1 MYMYIVVLHLSF
13 LVAKRQSTA
22 APQGPACLRFSFNF
36 SISPVSQNSFMYFPD
51 FAPMLATLVFPLVK
65 DIALSAV
72 ISTSIPLIA
81 LAALVKEAPAFE
93 FPTNLFNNQSFIRQ
107 TISKSQETLKKKYS
121 RLKYN
126 CANS

>member
-1 MYMYIVVLHLSF
+1 
-13 LVAKRQSTA
+13 
-22 APQGPACLRFSFNF
+22 
-36 SISPVSQNSFMYFPD
+36 MYFPD

-72 ISTSIPLIA
+72 ISTSNPLIA
-81 LAALVKEAPAFE
+81 LAALVKVAPAFE
-93 FPTNLFNNQSFIRQ
+93 FPTNVFNNQSLIRQ
-107 TISKSQETLKKKYS
+107 TISNDKKQKKFKKINS